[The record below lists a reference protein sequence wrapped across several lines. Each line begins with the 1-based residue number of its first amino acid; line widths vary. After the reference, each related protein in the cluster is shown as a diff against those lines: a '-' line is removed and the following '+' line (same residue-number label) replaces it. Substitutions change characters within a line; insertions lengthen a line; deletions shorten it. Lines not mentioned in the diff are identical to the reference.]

1 MDRDE
6 LLKRVRR
13 AEEDEGKIYIEE
25 KAINGALNL

>member
-13 AEEDEGKIYIEE
+13 AEEDEGKIYVEE
-25 KAINGALNL
+25 KGYKWALNL